1 MRNVE
6 KWYRQIYLQ
15 RRNKD
20 TDENSKYIYQG
31 GKGGWDE
38 MGDWDSYI
46 YIIDT
51 MCKIGT
57 LEEEMATQFSI
68 IAWKIPWAE
77 ESGGYSP
84 KGQKESDTTEWLNT
98 HIKKITN
105 ENLLSSMASQMLSG
119 KDSAC

>member
-38 MGDWDSYI
+38 MGD
-46 YIIDT
+46 
-51 MCKIGT
+51 
-57 LEEEMATQFSI
+57 
-68 IAWKIPWAE
+68 
-77 ESGGYSP
+77 
-84 KGQKESDTTEWLNT
+84 
-98 HIKKITN
+98 
-105 ENLLSSMASQMLSG
+105 
-119 KDSAC
+119 